1 MQKKRTDGPNW
12 DPVFSFYEGKSQ
24 LFAGIDEVGRGSWAG
39 PVVSAVVVLP
49 FGQQIEGAKDSK
61 LLTPTKRQEL
71 NITIRH
77 LATDIGIGWVSPGEV
92 DRLGLSWAVRES
104 GIRAL
109 SQLSLKPDLIVLDG
123 KDNFLDQKFNSI
135 AIIGADRLCTP
146 VSAASIIAKV
156 ARDNYMDLVAINH
169 NGYDLEQNKGYGTR
183 SHQDSLRKYGVSP
196 LHRLSYKPIKLLLDS
211 M

>member
-1 MQKKRTDGPNW
+1 LQKKRTDGPNW

>member
-12 DPVFSFYEGKSQ
+12 DPVFSFYEGESQ

-71 NITIRH
+71 NITIRR
-77 LATDIGIGWVSPGEV
+77 LATDIGIGWVSPSEV

-109 SQLSLKPDLIVLDG
+109 SQLSLKPDLIVVDG
-123 KDNFLDQKFNSI
+123 KDNFLDKKFNSI
-135 AIIGADRLCTP
+135 AIVGADRLCTP

-169 NGYDLEQNKGYGTR
+169 NGYNLEQNKGYGTR

-196 LHRLSYKPIKLLLDS
+196 LHRLSYKPIKQLLDS